1 MATRG
6 SEILCGSSSYGASP
20 RDPASSQA
28 SKSSARSVCRS
39 RASGSWLSRPAMRF
53 VDAAG
58 KAGGLLENRL
68 QPVEQTWLV
77 ACAALEVAGLAH
89 DAEAI
94 GWHRVPSSGR

>member
-1 MATRG
+1 
-6 SEILCGSSSYGASP
+6 
-20 RDPASSQA
+20 
-28 SKSSARSVCRS
+28 
-39 RASGSWLSRPAMRF
+39 MRF

-77 ACAALEVAGLAH
+77 ACAALEVAGLAY